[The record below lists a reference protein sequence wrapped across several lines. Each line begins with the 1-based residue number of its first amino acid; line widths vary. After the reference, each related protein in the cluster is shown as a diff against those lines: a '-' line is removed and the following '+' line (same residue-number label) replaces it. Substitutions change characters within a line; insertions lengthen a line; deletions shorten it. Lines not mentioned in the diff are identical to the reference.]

1 MSREFRR
8 RFGALILAVAIGATA
23 CADDEDP
30 VVSSISVVDLEGRPT
45 TISDEASGRATLV
58 SLWAVWCQ
66 PCKKELPV
74 LDEIASEHPDVA
86 VIALNIGD
94 DTEAIRRFVDET
106 SVSSLVLIDRDGD
119 VLSAVDAPTVPVT
132 IILDGDGDI
141 VWKHIGA
148 VDADIVRSAV
158 NDAS

>member
-1 MSREFRR
+1 MSRNLRR
-8 RFGALILAVAIGATA
+8 IGSIALAFVMGATG
-23 CADDEDP
+23 CADGEGTT
-30 VVSSISVVDLEGRPT
+30 VSSIPIVDLEGRPT

-148 VDADIVRSAV
+148 VDADTVRSAV

>member
-1 MSREFRR
+1 M
-8 RFGALILAVAIGATA
+8 
-23 CADDEDP
+23 
-30 VVSSISVVDLEGRPT
+30 
-45 TISDEASGRATLV
+45 V

-158 NDAS
+158 NDAV

>member
-30 VVSSISVVDLEGRPT
+30 VVSSIYVVDLEGRPT

-74 LDEIASEHPDVA
+74 LDEIASEHPELA

-94 DTEAIRRFVDET
+94 DSDAIRRFADEM
-106 SVSSLVLIDRDGD
+106 SLNSSVLIDRDGD
-119 VLSAVDAPTVPVT
+119 VLSAMDAPTVPVT
-132 IILDGDGDI
+132 VILDGDGVI

-148 VDADIVRSAV
+148 VDADTVRSAV
-158 NDAS
+158 NDAA

>member
-45 TISDEASGRATLV
+45 TIADEASGRGTLV

-74 LDEIASEHPDVA
+74 LDEIASEHPELA

-94 DTEAIRRFVDET
+94 DADAIRRFADEM
-106 SVSSLVLIDRDGD
+106 SLNSSVLIDRDGD
-119 VLSAVDAPTVPVT
+119 VLSAMDAPTVPVT
-132 IILDGDGDI
+132 VILDGDGVI

-148 VDADIVRSAV
+148 VDADTVRSAV
-158 NDAS
+158 NDAA

>member
-1 MSREFRR
+1 MSRNLRR
-8 RFGALILAVAIGATA
+8 IGSIALAFVMGATG
-23 CADDEDP
+23 CADGEGTT
-30 VVSSISVVDLEGRPT
+30 VSSIPIVDLAGRRT
-45 TISDEASGRATLV
+45 TIADETSGREALV

-74 LDEIASEHPDVA
+74 LDDIASEHPDLA

-94 DTEAIRRFVDET
+94 DPDAIRRFVDDLSLNS
-106 SVSSLVLIDRDGD
+106 SVMIDRDGD
-119 VLSAVDAPTVPVT
+119 VLSALDAPTVPVT
-132 IILDGDGDI
+132 VILDGDGDI

-158 NDAS
+158 NDAV